1 MLDNKE
7 LFIKTNVF
15 DVVFSGKDN
24 PICPP
29 GLLGIVLRKDRN
41 EFVRQNSL
49 IIIYENNKF
58 SEFFQTDIG
67 EDKEFILTV
76 FNTPLLKGSN
86 FSNDN
91 AISSAIKQKAF
102 DLVFKYIRDNIDSID
117 SID

>member
-1 MLDNKE
+1 MHE
-7 LFIKTNVF
+7 LNLEAFQKTSVF
-15 DVVFSGKDN
+15 DVVLSGDDN

-58 SEFFQTDIG
+58 SEFFHTDMG
-67 EDKEFILTV
+67 QEKEYILTV

-86 FSNDN
+86 FANDN

-102 DLVFKYIRDNIDSID
+102 DLVFKYIRDNIDAID
-117 SID
+117 